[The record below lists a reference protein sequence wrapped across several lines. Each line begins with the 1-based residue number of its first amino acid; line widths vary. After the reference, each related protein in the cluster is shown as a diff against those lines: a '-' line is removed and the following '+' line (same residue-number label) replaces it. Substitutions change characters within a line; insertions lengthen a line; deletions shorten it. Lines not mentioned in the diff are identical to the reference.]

1 MSIILA
7 STSPRRREL
16 LALLGIAFEIV
27 PPAAEEI
34 PSPGLSSREQAKQF
48 ALDKARS
55 IARRHPDDLVLGSDT
70 VIEIDETLVGK
81 PRDLNDA
88 ETMLCQLRGRSHQVH
103 TGIALIHEAAYV
115 TVVRVETALVRMT
128 PFTDRELRRYLET
141 EESLG
146 KAGAYSIQ
154 GEGARFIEAIEGDY
168 STIVGL
174 PLRQTADLL
183 EQRGVVLPAPVEEIY
198 RLKPYANWKAF
209 GQRDRERRD

>member
-16 LALLGIAFEIV
+16 LALLGTAFEVV

-34 PSPGLSSREQAKQF
+34 PSPGLSPREQAKQF
-48 ALDKARS
+48 ALDKALS
-55 IARRHPDDLVLGSDT
+55 IARRQPDDLVLGSDT
-70 VIEIDETLVGK
+70 VIEIDGTLVGK
-81 PRDLNDA
+81 PQDLDDA
-88 ETMLCQLRGRSHQVH
+88 GTMLCQLRGRTHHVH
-103 TGIALIHEAAYV
+103 TAVALLHEAAYV

-128 PFTDRELRRYLET
+128 AFTDQELRRYLET

-154 GEGARFIEAIEGDY
+154 GEGARFIETIKGDY
-168 STIVGL
+168 PTIVGL
-174 PLRQTADLL
+174 PLQQTAALL
-183 EQRGVVLPAPVEEIY
+183 EQQGVVMPTPVEEIY

-209 GQRDRERRD
+209 G

>member
-1 MSIILA
+1 MSVILA

-16 LALLGIAFEIV
+16 LALLGITFEIV

-34 PSPGLSSREQAKQF
+34 PSPELSPREQAKQF
-48 ALDKARS
+48 ALDKALS
-55 IARRHPDDLVLGSDT
+55 IARRRPDDLVLGSDT
-70 VIEIDETLVGK
+70 VIEIDGTLVGK
-81 PRDLNDA
+81 PRDLDDA
-88 ETMLCQLRGRSHQVH
+88 ETMLRRLRGRSHHVH
-103 TGIALIHEAAYV
+103 TAIALIHEAAYV

-154 GEGARFIEAIEGDY
+154 GEAARFIEAIEGDY
-168 STIVGL
+168 PTIVGL

-183 EQRGVVLPAPVEEIY
+183 EQQGVVLPTPVDEIY

-209 GQRDRERRD
+209 

>member
-16 LALLGIAFEIV
+16 LALLGITFEII

-34 PSPGLSSREQAKQF
+34 PSPGLSPREQAKQF
-48 ALDKARS
+48 ALDKALS

-70 VIEIDETLVGK
+70 VIEIDGTLVGK
-81 PRDLNDA
+81 PRDLHDA
-88 ETMLCQLRGRSHQVH
+88 DTMLRQLRGRSHQVH
-103 TGIALIHEAAYV
+103 TGIALIHEIAYV
-115 TVVRVETALVRMT
+115 TVVQVETASVRMT
-128 PFTDRELRRYLET
+128 PFTDQELRRYLET

-154 GEGARFIEAIEGDY
+154 GEAARFIKNIEGDY
-168 STIVGL
+168 PTIVGL

-183 EQRGVVLPAPVEEIY
+183 VQQGVVLPTPVEEIY

-209 GQRDRERRD
+209 

>member
-34 PSPGLSSREQAKQF
+34 PEPGLSPREQAKQF
-48 ALDKARS
+48 ALDKALS

-70 VIEIDETLVGK
+70 VIEIDGILVGK
-81 PRDLNDA
+81 PRDIDDA
-88 ETMLCQLRGRSHQVH
+88 GTMLRRLRGRSHHVH
-103 TGIALIHEAAYV
+103 TAIALIHEAAYV
-115 TVVRVETALVRMT
+115 TVVRVETALVLMT

-154 GEGARFIEAIEGDY
+154 GEAARFIEAIEGDY
-168 STIVGL
+168 PTIVGL

-183 EQRGVVLPAPVEEIY
+183 EQQGVVLPTPVEEIY

-209 GQRDRERRD
+209 T

>member
-1 MSIILA
+1 VSVILA

-16 LALLGIAFEIV
+16 LALLGIAFHIV

-34 PSPGLSSREQAKQF
+34 PSPGLPPQEQAKQF
-48 ALDKARS
+48 ALDKALS

-70 VIEIDETLVGK
+70 VIEIDGTLVGK
-81 PRDLNDA
+81 PQDLDDA
-88 ETMLCQLRGRSHQVH
+88 GTMLRRLRGRSHHVH
-103 TGIALIHEAAYV
+103 TAIALIHEAAYV
-115 TVVRVETALVRMT
+115 THVQVETALVRMT

-168 STIVGL
+168 PTIVGL
-174 PLRQTADLL
+174 PLRQTAGLL
-183 EQRGVVLPAPVEEIY
+183 EQQGVVMPTSADEIY
-198 RLKPYANWKAF
+198 RSKPYANWKEF
-209 GQRDRERRD
+209 